1 MTADLDRQK
10 EQVPQELVP
19 SVGQLTASLRAVQD
33 PKTPPQE
40 RDAVIRSARAVSSAL
55 KVIADPGTPGAVRGQ
70 LTGLVKQVTSTL
82 DAANRPGLA
91 PEDRRTAF
99 FVADRTAPALRAI
112 GDSRTP
118 HGLRNDLAGAA
129 SGALSAVQRPAR
141 RSGEPTQQLRQ
152 AARQSHEA
160 AQSVAVVVAESSDPS
175 TPDDGK
181 KELAQSA
188 HEASASVN
196 KADDPTASDEERDKA
211 RQEADR
217 RIDSMERKLE
227 EVISAHGLPDVPL
240 GKAAEVCTNA
250 VFDSAPQ
257 DTLGRNLKT
266 LLPKKWSTE
275 GVKDFWK
282 SKEKGNDVLDVL
294 TQLRNDAFADA
305 PMEVERLVPGLAETV
320 PARELFGTLGTPAL
334 HCLRAALQLD
344 KDSGIQSGTW
354 VKKAEEKE

>member
-19 SVGQLTASLRAVQD
+19 SVDQLTATLRAVQD

-55 KVIADPGTPGAVRGQ
+55 KVIADPGTSRAVRGR
-70 LTGLVKQVTSTL
+70 LTGLVKQVTSAL
-82 DAANRPGLA
+82 DAANRPGLP
-91 PEDRRTAF
+91 PEHRRTAV

-129 SGALSAVQRPAR
+129 SGALNVVNRHAGQSFA
-141 RSGEPTQQLRQ
+141 
-152 AARQSHEA
+152 AARK
-160 AQSVAVVVAESSDPS
+160 VAVVVAEGSDPG

-188 HEASASVN
+188 HEASASLDR
-196 KADDPTASDEERDKA
+196 ADGPGASDEERDKA
-211 RQEADR
+211 RHEADR
-217 RIDSMERKLE
+217 RIADMERKLE
-227 EVISAHGLPDVPL
+227 EVISAQGLPDVPL

-257 DTLGRNLKT
+257 DTLGRNLKG

-305 PMEVERLVPGLAETV
+305 PMEVKRLVPGLAETV
-320 PARELFGTLGTPAL
+320 PANELFGTLGTPAL